1 MQLFTMKHAH
11 RKHRMDLVSLHPAKA
26 NGKSA
31 AGIYFVSC
39 GAYRKGAKT
48 GRMEYQGLAL
58 EGDVPVKELVRW
70 AKRKG
75 FLKWHQN
82 GHVLG
87 VKKPQAAPKTN
98 GKAGAQK
105 TNGTSTRK
113 GGTSHE
119 RHVLQHAD
127 RRNAPAL
134 SGTPNGGR

>member
-11 RKHRMDLVSLHPAKA
+11 RKHRMNLVSLHPAKA
-26 NGKSA
+26 NGKPA
-31 AGIYFVSC
+31 EGLYFVSC

-82 GHVLG
+82 GQVRG
-87 VKKPQAAPKTN
+87 VKAKTNGKPQPSPKTN
-98 GKAGAQK
+98 GTA
-105 TNGTSTRK
+105 THK
-113 GGTSHE
+113 GGTTHE

-127 RRNAPAL
+127 RRNAQAL
-134 SGTPNGGR
+134 PGTANGGR